1 MCLNVFACP
10 RILCWPPLE
19 SSRTRSL
26 FSLLTYGLWYR
37 YIAHSSHLSQT
48 PLDEAAIR
56 QQIKEEKAQ
65 EAQRPGAKRYI

>member
-1 MCLNVFACP
+1 MRRSFL
-10 RILCWPPLE
+10 
-19 SSRTRSL
+19 SL
-26 FSLLTYGLWYR
+26 FLSQTPWL
-37 YIAHSSHLSQT
+37 AHPLAPLPLSQT